1 MRTCFRGA
9 ALRLTGTRG
18 DRGLTAGQRR
28 AVAARSL
35 EDMEEELAAL
45 VALGGGG
52 GVSCSSNSSS

>member
-28 AVAARSL
+28 AAAARTL
-35 EDMEEELAAL
+35 ADLEEELITDY
-45 VALGGGG
+45 
-52 GVSCSSNSSS
+52 